1 MTIKTMSR
9 KETTEYLTRR
19 IFSNTRRM
27 GLFGCFEVTIGLGGS
42 ERVDYMTFDSKGI
55 FRCYEVKSS
64 KEDFYSD
71 AKWSFVGHY
80 NYFVLTKE
88 VFEEVKG
95 DIPDGVG
102 AYVNGYARKRAKK
115 NNDVDTENLKT
126 SMIRSLYREFE
137 KSYNSQSIDIMNH
150 LKRENDRLRSEV
162 RDFRNRDIT
171 VNRIMDMIRRSE
183 SKDVAK
189 LHDDIREII

>member
-1 MTIKTMSR
+1 MTIKPMSR
-9 KETTEYLTRR
+9 KEITEYLTNN
-19 IFSNTRRM
+19 IYIGTRRM
-27 GLFGCFEVTIGLGGS
+27 GLFGCFEVTIGLGGK
-42 ERVDYMTFDSKGI
+42 ERVDYMTYDSKGI

-88 VFEEVKG
+88 VFEQVKH

-102 AYVNGYARKRAKK
+102 AYIYGSIRKRAKK
-115 NNDVDTENLKT
+115 NNDVDVESLKT

-137 KSYNSQSIDIMNH
+137 KSYDSQSVDIMTH
-150 LKRENDRLRSEV
+150 LKRENNDLKNQLRMSRGRERKLYQVMSMLRSSK
-162 RDFRNRDIT
+162 
-171 VNRIMDMIRRSE
+171 SE
-183 SKDVAK
+183 DVTK
-189 LHDDIREII
+189 LYDEIREIV